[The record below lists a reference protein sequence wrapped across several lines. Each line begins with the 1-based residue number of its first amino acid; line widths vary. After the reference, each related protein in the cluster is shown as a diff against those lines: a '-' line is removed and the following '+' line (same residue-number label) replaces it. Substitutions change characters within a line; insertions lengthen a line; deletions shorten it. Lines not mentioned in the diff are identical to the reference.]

1 MPPRP
6 DRARRRAAWRGWL
19 AAALI
24 GLTLGGCSS
33 QGAAHSGASGENRDR
48 HGPANV
54 AEYIAGLESDDR
66 VRDLDPATVLAKLAL
81 WPEAVI
87 ADIGCGPGV
96 FALRFARAVPRG
108 VVFAVDV
115 EPKQLDALREQLLA
129 GGFDN
134 VVPVLASYST
144 PHLPNASCDLIFIAD
159 TYHHIDDRVAYMR
172 RLQRALRGGGRLAV
186 LEYKPGPLPVGPPA
200 EKKPAPGEMQR
211 ELEAA
216 GWKRT
221 ASFDTHPN
229 HSFEVWTPATS
240 PR

>member
-1 MPPRP
+1 MPLRLPEP
-6 DRARRRAAWRGWL
+6 AAGRALL
-19 AAALI
+19 AACLLGLALA
-24 GLTLGGCSS
+24 GCRSP
-33 QGAAHSGASGENRDR
+33 GAAHGSTGGENRDR
-48 HGPANV
+48 HGPSDV
-54 AEYIAGLESDDR
+54 AEYIAGLESDER
-66 VRDLDPATVLAKLAL
+66 VRDLDPETVIAKLAL
-81 WPEAVI
+81 WPEATI

-129 GGFDN
+129 GGFEN

-144 PHLPNASCDLIFIAD
+144 PHLPNASCDLLFIAD

-172 RLQRALRGGGRLAV
+172 RLQRVLRSGGRLAV
-186 LEYKPGPLPVGPPA
+186 LEYKPGPLPVGPPP
-200 EKKPAPGEMQR
+200 EKKLAAGEMQR

-229 HSFEVWTPATS
+229 HSFEVWTPTS
-240 PR
+240 VAR